1 MTSITRI
8 LLGTAVVYLTTF
20 VPAASAQMEGSI
32 KVHLPVS
39 AHFGATEVPMGDYTI
54 QQVKNSNGSP
64 TLEVTSQHGGLHF
77 FARAMRFDGMDRAET
92 TTLTL
97 TEQDGG
103 YYVSKLAI
111 AGSAQYYELFAVE
124 NK

>member
-1 MTSITRI
+1 MKSITRI

-20 VPAASAQMEGSI
+20 VPAASAQMTGLV
-32 KVHLPVS
+32 KVHLPVA
-39 AHFGATEVPMGDYTI
+39 AHFGTTEVPVGDYTI

-64 TLEVTSQHGGLHF
+64 TLEITSQTGDFHF
-77 FARAMRFDGMDRAET
+77 FARAMRLSGMDRAET
-92 TTLTL
+92 TNLTL

-111 AGSAQYYELFAVE
+111 AGSAEYYELSAVE

>member
-1 MTSITRI
+1 MKSITRI

-20 VPAASAQMEGSI
+20 VPAASAEMNGFV
-32 KVHLPVS
+32 KVHLPVT
-39 AHFGATEVPMGDYTI
+39 AHFGTTEVPVGDYTI

-64 TLEVTSQHGGLHF
+64 TLEITSQTGDFHF
-77 FARAMRFDGMDRAET
+77 FAQAMRFNSMDRAEKT
-92 TTLTL
+92 NLTL

-111 AGSAQYYELFAVE
+111 AGSVEYYELSAVE

>member
-1 MTSITRI
+1 MKSITRI

-20 VPAASAQMEGSI
+20 VPAASAQMKGFV
-32 KVHLPVS
+32 KVHLPVA
-39 AHFGATEVPMGDYTI
+39 AHFGTTEVPMGDYTI
-54 QQVKNSNGSP
+54 EQVRNSNGSP
-64 TLEVTSQHGGLHF
+64 TLEIISKNGDFHF
-77 FARAMRFDGMDRAET
+77 FAQAMRIDTMNRAET
-92 TTLTL
+92 TSLTL

-111 AGSAQYYELFAVE
+111 AGSAEYFELSAVE

>member
-20 VPAASAQMEGSI
+20 VPAASAQMSGLV
-32 KVHLPVS
+32 KVHIPVV
-39 AHFGATEVPMGDYTI
+39 AHFGAVEVPMGDYTI

-64 TLEVTSQHGGLHF
+64 TLEVTSQTGNLHF
-77 FARAMRFDGMDRAET
+77 FARATRCDAMERSET
-92 TTLTL
+92 TNLTL

-103 YYVSKLAI
+103 YYVSKLAV
-111 AGSAQYYELFAVE
+111 AGSTQYYELYAVE

>member
-20 VPAASAQMEGSI
+20 VPAASAQMSGLVR
-32 KVHLPVS
+32 VHIPVA
-39 AHFGATEVPMGDYTI
+39 AHFGTVEVPKGDYTI
-54 QQVKNSNGSP
+54 QQVKNSNGNP
-64 TLEVTSQHGGLHF
+64 TLEVTSQTGDFHF
-77 FARAMRFDGMDRAET
+77 FAQARRCDSMERSET
-92 TTLTL
+92 TNLTL

-111 AGSAQYYELFAVE
+111 AGIAQYYELFAVE